1 MQRAMQGF
9 HQDAEHHW
17 VATLSCGHTQHV
29 RHQPPFTLRPWVL
42 TAEGRAGR
50 IGQHLACPACDRREM
65 PAGHVAYR
73 RTPAFNRETVP
84 KALLGR
90 HDTKA
95 GVWGLLYVTSG
106 ALEFLEGDGESATQL
121 VISAGQHAIIR
132 PEVEHHVG
140 LLDDVEFYVEFWRA
154 QPKS

>member
-9 HQDAEHHW
+9 HQDGEGHW
-17 VATLSCGHTQHV
+17 VAELTCGHTQHV

-42 TAEGRAGR
+42 SPEGRAER
-50 IGQHLACPACDRREM
+50 LGQHLECPACDRKKM

-73 RTPAFNRETVP
+73 RTPSFTHETVP

-95 GVWGLLYVTSG
+95 GVWAQLCVTTG
-106 ALEFLEGDGESATQL
+106 ALELIEVHGESESHL
-121 VISAGQHAIIR
+121 VINAGEHAIIR
-132 PEVEHHVG
+132 PEVEHRVG
-140 LLDDVEFYVEFWRA
+140 LLADVEFYVEFWRS
-154 QPKS
+154 PPR

>member
-9 HQDAEHHW
+9 RQDAEGLW
-17 VATLSCGHTQHV
+17 VAELACGHTQHV

-42 TAEGRAGR
+42 TLEGRAER
-50 IGQHLACPACDRREM
+50 LGQHLECPACDQGEM

-73 RTPAFNRETVP
+73 RTPSFTRDTVP

-95 GVWGLLYVTSG
+95 GVWALLWVTRG
-106 ALEFLEGDGESATQL
+106 ALEFVELQGQSESHL
-121 VISAGQHAIIR
+121 VINAGGHAIIR
-132 PEVEHHVG
+132 PEVEHRVE
-140 LLDDVEFYVEFWRA
+140 LLADVEFYVEFWRA
-154 QPKS
+154 PPR